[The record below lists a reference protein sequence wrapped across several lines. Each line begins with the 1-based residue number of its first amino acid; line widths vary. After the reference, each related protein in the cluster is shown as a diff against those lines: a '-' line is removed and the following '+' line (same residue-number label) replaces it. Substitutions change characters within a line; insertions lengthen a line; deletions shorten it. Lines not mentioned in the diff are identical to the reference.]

1 MAQLTGT
8 SLVYGSGASQTAG
21 GGKVIRYA
29 YGEYCVRTSL
39 SINNNH
45 IFWQAVN
52 LNRQRNDTDIHVK
65 ALMAGH
71 NKYSYPY
78 GGTFVEL
85 KDPSN
90 NLYRSYTGSAYE
102 PCREGGNQEI
112 VMYVDYTFRDSAI
125 SNATGNW
132 TIQFGY
138 QSSNGSNNRWAEIW
152 NPSNSDDGRGW
163 QKCSTVFV
171 EEIKYGD

>member
-29 YGEYCVRTSL
+29 YGEYCTRTSL
-39 SINNNH
+39 SVSNNH
-45 IFWQAVN
+45 IFWQAAT
-52 LNRQRNDTDIHVK
+52 LNRQRSDTDIHVK

-71 NKYSYPY
+71 NKYSYPF

-90 NLYRSYTGSAYE
+90 NLYRSYIGSAYE
-102 PCREGGNQEI
+102 PCREGGGQEI

-132 TIQFGY
+132 VIQFGY
-138 QSSNGSNNRWAEIW
+138 QAIDGTNNRWAEIW
-152 NPSNSDDGRGW
+152 NPSGSDDGRGW
-163 QKCSTVFV
+163 QKCSTCFV
-171 EEIKYGD
+171 EEIMYGD